1 MSIFLQIVFQ
11 SGEFYNEGSSFWTD
25 FFINV
30 FGALIGTL
38 TALVIFLLTVKHDR
52 KKEKHKERVQAGKKG
67 VVVNEAT
74 VLAEQNRQAQ
84 ILRDQELNR
93 QKTEAL
99 AKKALAAQV
108 KQIVELN
115 SQPYK
120 GDIAFN
126 FTDGTLVKRIHVTAK
141 IQQQLVKGL
150 IAIAKLGE
158 QYHLIP
164 IQIAEKVQQRLPEAI
179 LVLNQ
184 QDESMPE
191 DDPYADFK
199 IPDDLMW

>member
-1 MSIFLQIVFQ
+1 MSKSLQEQ
-11 SGEFYNEGSSFWTD
+11 LLKAGLGN
-25 FFINV
+25 
-30 FGALIGTL
+30 AKKL
-38 TALVIFLLTVKHDR
+38 TAI

-67 VVVNEAT
+67 VVVNEAS

-108 KQIVELN
+108 KQIIELN
-115 SQPYK
+115 SLSYK

-126 FTDGTLVKRIHVTAK
+126 FTDGNLVKRIHVSALV
-141 IQQQLVKGL
+141 QQQLIKGL
-150 IAIAKLGE
+150 IAIAKLNE
-158 QYHLIP
+158 HYHLIP
-164 IQIAEKVQQRLPEAI
+164 IQVAEKVQQRQPDAI

-184 QDESMPE
+184 KDEQLPE

>member
-1 MSIFLQIVFQ
+1 MSKSLQEQ
-11 SGEFYNEGSSFWTD
+11 LLKAGLGN
-25 FFINV
+25 
-30 FGALIGTL
+30 AKKL
-38 TALVIFLLTVKHDR
+38 TAI

-67 VVVNEAT
+67 VVVNEASI
-74 VLAEQNRQAQ
+74 LAEQSRQA
-84 ILRDQELNR
+84 
-93 QKTEAL
+93 
-99 AKKALAAQV
+99 
-108 KQIVELN
+108 QIVELN
-115 SQPYK
+115 SQQYK

-126 FTDGTLVKRIHVTAK
+126 FTDGNLVKRIHVTSK

-179 LVLNQ
+179 IVLNQ

>member
-1 MSIFLQIVFQ
+1 MSKSLQEQ
-11 SGEFYNEGSSFWTD
+11 
-25 FFINV
+25 
-30 FGALIGTL
+30 
-38 TALVIFLLTVKHDR
+38 LLKAGLGNAKKLNAI
-52 KKEKHKERVQAGKKG
+52 KKEKHKERVQAGKNG
-67 VVVNEAT
+67 VVVNEAAI
-74 VLAEQNRQAQ
+74 LAEQSRKAQ
-84 ILRDQELNR
+84 IAKDQELNR

-115 SQPYK
+115 SLPHQ
-120 GDIAFN
+120 GEIAFN
-126 FTDGTLVKRIHVTAK
+126 FTDGTLVKRIYVSEK
-141 IQQQLVKGL
+141 VQQQLVKGL
-150 IAIAKLGE
+150 IAIAKVGE

-164 IQIAEKVQQRLPEAI
+164 IQIAEKVQQRLPEAV

-184 QDESMPE
+184 QDEQLPE

>member
-1 MSIFLQIVFQ
+1 MSKSLQEQ
-11 SGEFYNEGSSFWTD
+11 LLKAGLGN
-25 FFINV
+25 
-30 FGALIGTL
+30 AKKL
-38 TALVIFLLTVKHDR
+38 TAI

-74 VLAEQNRQAQ
+74 VLAEQSRQAQ

-115 SQPYK
+115 SQQYK

-126 FTDGTLVKRIHVTAK
+126 FTDGNLVKRIHVTSK

>member
-1 MSIFLQIVFQ
+1 MSKSLQEQLLKAGFGNAKKL
-11 SGEFYNEGSSFWTD
+11 SA
-25 FFINV
+25 IN
-30 FGALIGTL
+30 
-38 TALVIFLLTVKHDR
+38 
-52 KKEKHKERVQAGKKG
+52 KEKHKERVQAGKKG
-67 VVVNEAT
+67 VVVNEAS

-93 QKTEAL
+93 QKMEAL
-99 AKKALAAQV
+99 SKKALAAQV

-115 SQPYK
+115 SQQYK
-120 GDIAFN
+120 GDVIFN
-126 FTDGTLVKRIHVTAK
+126 FTDGNLVKRIHVTSK

-158 QYHLIP
+158 HYHLIP
-164 IQIAEKVQQRLPEAI
+164 IQIAEKVQQRLPETI
-179 LVLNQ
+179 IVLNQ
-184 QDESMPE
+184 QDEESPE

>member
-1 MSIFLQIVFQ
+1 MSKSLQEQ
-11 SGEFYNEGSSFWTD
+11 
-25 FFINV
+25 
-30 FGALIGTL
+30 
-38 TALVIFLLTVKHDR
+38 LLKAGLGNAKKLNAI
-52 KKEKHKERVQAGKKG
+52 KKEKHKERVQAGKNG
-67 VVVNEAT
+67 VVVNEAAI
-74 VLAEQNRQAQ
+74 LAEQSRQAQ
-84 ILRDQELNR
+84 IAKDQELNR

-115 SQPYK
+115 SLPHQ
-120 GDIAFN
+120 GEIAFN
-126 FTDGTLVKRIHVTAK
+126 FTDGTLVKRIYVSEK
-141 IQQQLVKGL
+141 VQQQLVKGL
-150 IAIAKLGE
+150 IAIAKVGE

-164 IQIAEKVQQRLPEAI
+164 IQIAEKVQQRLPEAV

-184 QDESMPE
+184 QDEQLPE